1 MYNLSL
7 NKSDA
12 QQFLSS
18 QGMFEIDN
26 YQSSLLELG
35 SYLFC
40 WSLSNRGFLSN
51 YLYIFVKT
59 VLIFGLCLNFVCQRE
74 PMQTHWFLIT

>member
-1 MYNLSL
+1 MYSLSL
-7 NKSDA
+7 TESELTYA
-12 QQFLSS
+12 QRFLSS

-26 YQSSLLELG
+26 YESSLLELD

-40 WSLSNRGFLSN
+40 LSLSNRSFVSN

-59 VLIFGLCLNFVCQRE
+59 VLIVGLRLDFVG
-74 PMQTHWFLIT
+74 

>member
-1 MYNLSL
+1 MLIATIHVGMYSLSL
-7 NKSDA
+7 NESELSFA

-26 YQSSLLELG
+26 YQISLLELD

-40 WSLSNRGFLSN
+40 WSLSNGGFVSN

-59 VLIFGLCLNFVCQRE
+59 VLIVGLCLNFVC
-74 PMQTHWFLIT
+74 